1 MADKKK
7 EMNKS
12 LGGQV
17 GPSGNLGQSLA
28 QGSESP
34 KKSEKALKERSDKF
48 QKLGD
53 ELQSKQEDE
62 KSEQTH
68 KTKSSKKSK
77 S

>member
-53 ELQSKQEDE
+53 EL
-62 KSEQTH
+62 
-68 KTKSSKKSK
+68 
-77 S
+77 